1 LMAKV
6 QSSMETV
13 ITTLDPQMKDYIK
26 SGGQTCIV
34 VASDKDVKVTPV
46 RQAFQHVFG
55 RATVFGVAVEGSST
69 IANQP
74 VGFAA
79 GRQAAQ
85 ERISFVRNKAAE
97 QQEPL
102 VVLAVEGFL
111 LEVNEDDW
119 VEMSCLTL
127 FDYGNSITLTTYT
140 QPTNVIPAAVE
151 SMKTATPETD
161 PKRWSGFAKTVGQA
175 VEEEAAVAAAAA
187 SAAGTDVEGG
197 AYATRKDWHLVN
209 GGVARADLI
218 KSAAISLAHQYQ
230 GVLATKMR
238 SS

>member
-1 LMAKV
+1 MLIWMF
-6 QSSMETV
+6 
-13 ITTLDPQMKDYIK
+13 P
-26 SGGQTCIV
+26 
-34 VASDKDVKVTPV
+34 DVKVTPV

-111 LEVNEDDW
+111 LEA
-119 VEMSCLTL
+119 STAQ
-127 FDYGNSITLTTYT
+127 SI
-140 QPTNVIPAAVE
+140 
-151 SMKTATPETD
+151 
-161 PKRWSGFAKTVGQA
+161 
-175 VEEEAAVAAAAA
+175 
-187 SAAGTDVEGG
+187 
-197 AYATRKDWHLVN
+197 
-209 GGVARADLI
+209 
-218 KSAAISLAHQYQ
+218 
-230 GVLATKMR
+230 
-238 SS
+238 

>member
-1 LMAKV
+1 M
-6 QSSMETV
+6 
-13 ITTLDPQMKDYIK
+13 
-26 SGGQTCIV
+26 
-34 VASDKDVKVTPV
+34 TPV

-111 LEVNEDDW
+111 LEASTVQ
-119 VEMSCLTL
+119 
-127 FDYGNSITLTTYT
+127 FSI
-140 QPTNVIPAAVE
+140 
-151 SMKTATPETD
+151 
-161 PKRWSGFAKTVGQA
+161 
-175 VEEEAAVAAAAA
+175 
-187 SAAGTDVEGG
+187 
-197 AYATRKDWHLVN
+197 
-209 GGVARADLI
+209 DLI
-218 KSAAISLAHQYQ
+218 PKKSVRQIQIAFSVSVPPKLRRLPLVA
-230 GVLATKMR
+230 
-238 SS
+238 